1 MTHPNDAAPTA
12 RMSRRHAVVGG
23 TAALAALA
31 MAEGRN
37 VMGQEATPVSGPEG
51 TPAAARVSLLF
62 VQSFAAADV
71 VPTDDDPKVL
81 TLTLEGDTGR
91 TLYFADRPSRIVGI
105 VDTVTFV
112 AEFGAETAQD
122 PANAALV
129 GGVDGGEEAVH
140 VVELLELRFDAA
152 TNRAIYRVRLLD
164 DPTEIGLGFAG
175 GTEQR
180 IEGARHY
187 GPSQLFID
195 SGGLMQLV
203 AYGAQ
208 DVYLDGSAPGTE

>member
-1 MTHPNDAAPTA
+1 MTHPDTAAPTS
-12 RMSRRHAVVGG
+12 RLSRRHAVVGG

-31 MAEGRN
+31 MAGGRTA
-37 VMGQEATPVSGPEG
+37 VGQEATPVAGPEG
-51 TPAAARVSLLF
+51 TPAAAGVSLLF

-91 TLYFADRPSRIVGI
+91 TLYFADRPSRIVGV
-105 VDTVTFV
+105 VDTTVFV

-129 GGVDGGEEAVH
+129 GRADGGEEAVH
-140 VVELLELRFDAA
+140 VVELLELRFDEA
-152 TNRAIYRVRLLD
+152 TNTAAYTVRLLD

-175 GTEQR
+175 GTEQSV
-180 IEGARHY
+180 EGARRY
-187 GPSQLFID
+187 GSSQLFID
-195 SGGLMQLV
+195 AGGLMQLV

-208 DVYLDGSAPGTE
+208 DVYLDGSAPGSE